1 MKSLI
6 AFAASIA
13 VNAAILGALDWSAG
27 QAQVPPAG
35 EVLITQLPLDADLA
49 AYASADGASG
59 GRVRVML

>member
-13 VNAAILGALDWSAG
+13 VNAAILGALDWSAW

-49 AYASADGASG
+49 AYASADEAG
-59 GRVRVML
+59 GRARVML